1 MATTNHPDYRAHPL
15 LDPSLSETDPTAFR
29 MLYKKY
35 LGILQGSERYNDLL
49 NKMLYPAGEEHD
61 LETNLRTSRY
71 YLREAMQY
79 ISGLVQLMPPP
90 ARPLV
95 EPVPTVRDCSD
106 ILELLS
112 TIFANSDRRIRFEAQ
127 RKLYLSKLFFDVDH
141 SRDVQ
146 DGADHKRAFEALLQ
160 RTLFNGVTSTK
171 TTDVCFAIA
180 RDGVSIDYAIGR
192 PQLPGEERWDFDV
205 REIQLMHHG
214 WPIRL
219 HVYFYSCRFKKEV
232 IPYQY
237 RRGETRYALQPTEIW
252 GELERRR
259 SGSIVSKMIRTG
271 QNDPR
276 QIKDLIGAMFIVHN
290 LVEVEHLKEILIDLF
305 GGPFRVKNVVDTLGG
320 KGRETGL
327 NPFTGA
333 GYRVFKFE
341 LDVLH
346 RSQRTPDAPPYFFP
360 VEIQI
365 YTLETYLRTIHSE
378 HYASHQA
385 LKKRQFLLGLV
396 PYLFPEEVYGEEPV
410 HLCVEEGVR
419 TGANGPVAPRT

>member
-1 MATTNHPDYRAHPL
+1 MMNQPDYGAHPL

-35 LGILQGSERYNDLL
+35 LGILQGSQRYNDLL
-49 NKMLYPAGEEHD
+49 NKMLYPPEEERD
-61 LETNLRTSRY
+61 LQTNLRTSRY

-79 ISGLVQLMPPP
+79 ISGLVQLMPPA

-95 EPVPTVRDCSD
+95 EPNPEVRECSD

-112 TIFANSDRRIRFEAQ
+112 MIFANSDARIRFEAQ

-160 RTLFNGVTSTK
+160 ENLFNGVTST
-171 TTDVCFAIA
+171 DRMQVCFAIA
-180 RDGVSIDYAIGR
+180 RDGVSIDYTIGR
-192 PQLPGEERWDFDV
+192 RERPGEECWNFDV
-205 REIQLMHHG
+205 QEIQLMHHG

-237 RRGETRYALQPTEIW
+237 RRGETHYALRPTEIW
-252 GELERRR
+252 EGLERRR

-271 QNDPR
+271 QNDPQ

-290 LVEVEHLKEILIDLF
+290 LVEVEHLKEILVDLF

-320 KGRETGL
+320 KGQETRL
-327 NPFTGA
+327 NPFTGS

-346 RSQRTPDAPPYFFP
+346 RSKKTPDAPPYFFP
-360 VEIQI
+360 VEVQI

-385 LKKRQFLLGLV
+385 LKRRQFLLGLV
-396 PYLFPEEVYGEEPV
+396 PYLFPSKVYGEEPV
-410 HLCVEEGVR
+410 HLCVEEGARV
-419 TGANGPVAPRT
+419 GANGPIDPRS